1 VPPGGAQLK
10 NAIVPHPGAKT
21 IPIII
26 PHIGGQISIF
36 GFTRI
41 VGVSRNTG
49 IMTLTK
55 AESTRLIW
63 LLLLAGLLLVAGL
76 VTPLITIKK
85 FIYIRHSFS
94 MVYGMYELM
103 INGRIILFL
112 IITSFS
118 IVMPILKIIVLFKIL
133 TNGSE
138 DRKVLKRYLHL
149 MHEYG
154 RWAMLDVMVVAIM
167 VVTVKL
173 GAVVSVQVHG
183 GVYLFGAS
191 VLLIMIITHRVVRLT
206 SP

>member
-1 VPPGGAQLK
+1 MP
-10 NAIVPHPGAKT
+10 
-21 IPIII
+21 
-26 PHIGGQISIF
+26 IF
-36 GFTRI
+36 GFTMI

-49 IMTLTK
+49 NMTLTK
-55 AESTRLIW
+55 TESTILRW

-76 VTPLITIKK
+76 VAPLITIKK

-94 MVYGMYELM
+94 MVSGMYELL

-112 IITSFS
+112 IITGFS
-118 IVMPILKIIVLFKIL
+118 IIMPILKILVLFKIL
-133 TNGSE
+133 TSGSE
-138 DRKVLKRYLHL
+138 DRKVLERYLHL

-173 GAVVSVQVHG
+173 GAVASVQIHG

-191 VLLIMIITHRVVRLT
+191 VLLIMIITHRVVRLI
-206 SP
+206 SS